1 MIFVIIAD
9 KIKSCSYFFMHQ
21 NVNNLVS
28 IQDLLKDKSKND
40 QLPTIIAVSKKF
52 PQNLRP

>member
-1 MIFVIIAD
+1 ML
-9 KIKSCSYFFMHQ
+9 K

-40 QLPTIIAVSKKF
+40 QLPTIIAGS
-52 PQNLRP
+52 R